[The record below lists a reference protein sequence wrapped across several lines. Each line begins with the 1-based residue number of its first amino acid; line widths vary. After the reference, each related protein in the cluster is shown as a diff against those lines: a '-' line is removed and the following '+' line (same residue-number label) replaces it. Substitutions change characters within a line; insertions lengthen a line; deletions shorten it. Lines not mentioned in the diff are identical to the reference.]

1 MYNDPFISSPSQHP
15 DEVERPAAVSL
26 FELNSMVRATLN
38 HTLKECYWI
47 VAEISELRVASNGH
61 CYMELV
67 QKDEYSGSLIAKAR
81 ANIWRQNYLMLS
93 NLFQRVTGQ
102 RLDAGLKVMLGVTV
116 TFHELFG
123 YSLNVIDIEPSYT
136 LGDLARQR
144 QEILRQLEED
154 GVLELNKELPLPRVI
169 RNVAVVSS
177 ATAAGYGDFCNQ
189 LQQSGFRFNVK
200 LFPSIMQ
207 GERVEKSVISA
218 LDQVLTDDTEWDV
231 VVIIRG
237 GGATTDLHGFDTYL
251 LAATVAQF
259 PLPVLTGIGHERD
272 DTVIDLVANTRLKT
286 PTAVAA
292 FLIDSRQNEAGQLQ
306 HLVQRLKQAV
316 EQRLSQEHSQMD
328 ALSRDLRYNASVA
341 TEQHVRQFQLLAHR
355 FELASSRY
363 AGNQREQL
371 LRLRSRLQ
379 LLTERNLQTAHHQLQ
394 PYPQRINM
402 AVRNLLFAQHRK
414 QEMLERSVQLAS
426 PDRIFAMGFSITTCK
441 GRVVKS
447 AQQLR
452 DGDVIQTQFKD
463 GSVTSS
469 VTGTVSTTSDNAEE

>member
-200 LFPSIMQ
+200 LFPAIMQ

-218 LDQVLTDDTEWDV
+218 LDQVLTDDT
-231 VVIIRG
+231 
-237 GGATTDLHGFDTYL
+237 
-251 LAATVAQF
+251 
-259 PLPVLTGIGHERD
+259 
-272 DTVIDLVANTRLKT
+272 
-286 PTAVAA
+286 
-292 FLIDSRQNEAGQLQ
+292 
-306 HLVQRLKQAV
+306 
-316 EQRLSQEHSQMD
+316 
-328 ALSRDLRYNASVA
+328 
-341 TEQHVRQFQLLAHR
+341 
-355 FELASSRY
+355 
-363 AGNQREQL
+363 
-371 LRLRSRLQ
+371 
-379 LLTERNLQTAHHQLQ
+379 
-394 PYPQRINM
+394 
-402 AVRNLLFAQHRK
+402 
-414 QEMLERSVQLAS
+414 
-426 PDRIFAMGFSITTCK
+426 
-441 GRVVKS
+441 
-447 AQQLR
+447 
-452 DGDVIQTQFKD
+452 
-463 GSVTSS
+463 
-469 VTGTVSTTSDNAEE
+469 